1 MRKKI
6 LLVSRHA
13 PYGNSLAREAVDAAL
28 AAAIYDQDL
37 SVLFMDDGVFQ
48 LLKNQSAQ
56 EIQQKDFSSMLSAFP
71 LYDIEN
77 IYLHK
82 ESLEQRR
89 ITSDELILEELCELN
104 NSEVASLLNQQ
115 DHILSF

>member
-13 PYGNSLAREAVDAAL
+13 PYGSSLAREAIDVAL

-37 SVLFMDDGVFQ
+37 SMLFMDDGIFQ
-48 LLKNQSAQ
+48 LLKNQNAQ
-56 EIQQKDFSSMLSAFP
+56 EIQQKDISSILSALTF
-71 LYDIEN
+71 YDIEN

-82 ESLEQRR
+82 ESLEQRQ
-89 ITSDELILEELCELN
+89 IALDELIIEELCELN
-104 NSEVASLLNQQ
+104 NAEVASLLSQQ

>member
-13 PYGNSLAREAVDAAL
+13 PYGSSLAREAIDAAL

-37 SVLFMDDGVFQ
+37 SILFMDDGIFQ
-48 LLKNQSAQ
+48 LLKNQNAQ
-56 EIQQKDFSSMLSAFP
+56 KIQQKDIGSVLSALAF
-71 LYDIEN
+71 YDIEK

-82 ESLEQRR
+82 ESLEQRQ
-89 ITSDELILEELCELN
+89 IALNELIIEDLYELN
-104 NSEVASLLNQQ
+104 NTEVASLLNQQ
-115 DHILSF
+115 DQILSF

>member
-13 PYGNSLAREAVDAAL
+13 PYGSSLAREAIDAAL

-37 SVLFMDDGVFQ
+37 SILFMDDGIFQ
-48 LLKNQSAQ
+48 LLKNQNAQ
-56 EIQQKDFSSMLSAFP
+56 EIQQKDIGSVLSA
-71 LYDIEN
+71 LTYYDIEK

-82 ESLEQRR
+82 ESLAQRQ
-89 ITSDELILEELCELN
+89 ITLNELIIEDLYELN
-104 NSEVASLLNQQ
+104 NTEVASLLNQQ
-115 DHILSF
+115 DQILSF

>member
-13 PYGNSLAREAVDAAL
+13 PYGNSLAREAIDAAL

-37 SVLFMDDGVFQ
+37 SILFMDDGVFQ
-48 LLKNQSAQ
+48 LMKNQNAQ
-56 EIQQKDFSSMLSAFP
+56 EIQQKDFSSMLSALAF
-71 LYDIEN
+71 YDIES
-77 IYLHK
+77 IFLHK
-82 ESLEQRR
+82 ESLAQRQ
-89 ITSDELILEELCELN
+89 IALDEIIIEEACELN
-104 NSEVASLLNQQ
+104 NAEVASLLSQQ